1 MNSKKAFESIT
12 LPNKPPNNIL
22 KHKATSTVG
31 RGKVVKLDASPS
43 FSQWSDEFV
52 TWNYRAVH

>member
-1 MNSKKAFESIT
+1 MT
-12 LPNKPPNNIL
+12 LPNQPPYNSLKP
-22 KHKATSTVG
+22 KATSTVG
-31 RGKVVKLDASPS
+31 RGKVVKLDASPR